1 MNKATDKYA
10 EQHPIRKPIRIEDY
24 DYSTP
29 GAYFI
34 TVCTANREKIFWSD
48 RRGELCSPAINA
60 HVDDQGSPLR
70 AELSDIGKIVHA
82 EISKLNTVY
91 DAVRVDKY
99 CIMPDHIH
107 FIISI
112 NTDENG
118 RTQFAPTISRVIKQF
133 KGSITKQIGRPI
145 WQKSFYDHGIRNQQD
160 YNEIWEYIENNP
172 LNMH

>member
-1 MNKATDKYA
+1 MNDIPK
-10 EQHPIRKPIRIEDY
+10 RKQIRIDDY

-48 RRGELCSPAINA
+48 RRGELCSLADTVTMGD
-60 HVDDQGSPLR
+60 HRSPLQ
-70 AELSDIGKIVHA
+70 ANLSDVGIIVDN
-82 EISKLNTVY
+82 EIQKLHSTY
-91 DAVRVDKY
+91 DAVKVEKY

-112 NTDENG
+112 STDENG

-160 YNEIWEYIENNP
+160 YDEIWEYIENNP
-172 LNMH
+172 LKYALNRTP

>member
-1 MNKATDKYA
+1 MNELPKRKA
-10 EQHPIRKPIRIEDY
+10 IRIEDY

-48 RRGELCSPAINA
+48 RRGELCSPAN
-60 HVDDQGSPLR
+60 PP
-70 AELSDIGKIVHA
+70 LSDIGIIVDN
-82 EISKLNTVY
+82 EIKKLNTVY

-118 RTQFAPTISRVIKQF
+118 RTQCAPTI
-133 KGSITKQIGRPI
+133 RPEDFLPI
-145 WQKSFYDHGIRNQQD
+145 CGADR
-160 YNEIWEYIENNP
+160 NEIRPGGRIVVIRYSNGFSLRVFNHMLFFP
-172 LNMH
+172 LLI